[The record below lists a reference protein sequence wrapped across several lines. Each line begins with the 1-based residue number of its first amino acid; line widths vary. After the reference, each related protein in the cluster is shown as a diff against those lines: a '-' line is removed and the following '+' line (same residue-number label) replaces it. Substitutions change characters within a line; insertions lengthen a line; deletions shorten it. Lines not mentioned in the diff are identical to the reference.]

1 MSDLYTEVMVEKKFT
16 GKEMAIKV
24 GLIFL
29 TVLAAVAGLIFFPPV
44 LIVALVLGILDYFI
58 IPKLNVEYEYLYV
71 NGELDIDK
79 IYSRTKRKK
88 GSSFNLGKMEI
99 MAPVNSHQ
107 LDSYK
112 NNPNI
117 KTVDYSSGLPD
128 AKVYAVIIPSEK
140 EMLRVLFEP
149 NDIMIKDIRSKMPRK
164 VFTD

>member
-1 MSDLYTEVMVEKKFT
+1 MSDLYTEVLVEKKFT
-16 GKEMAIKV
+16 GKDMAIKV

-29 TVLAAVAGLIFFPPV
+29 TVFVAAVGLMFIPLALV
-44 LIVALVLGILDYFI
+44 VALALGVLDYFM

-79 IYSRTKRKK
+79 IYSRSKRKK
-88 GSSFNLGKMEI
+88 GGRYDLAKIEI

-107 LDSYK
+107 LDSYR
-112 NNPNI
+112 NNTGI
-117 KTVDYSSGLPD
+117 KTVDYSSGKPD
-128 AKVYAVIIPSEK
+128 AKIYAMIIATDK
-140 EMLRVLFEP
+140 ELQRVLFEP

>member
-16 GKEMAIKV
+16 GKDMAVKV

-29 TVLAAVAGLIFFPPV
+29 TVLAAVAGLTIIPIALV
-44 LIVALVLGILDYFI
+44 VALALGIADYLI
-58 IPKLNVEYEYLYV
+58 IPKLNVEYEYVYV

-79 IYSRTKRKK
+79 IYSKSKRKK
-88 GSSFNLGKMEI
+88 GASFDLGKMEI

-107 LDSYK
+107 LDSHR

-117 KTVDYSSGLPD
+117 KTIDYSSGMD
-128 AKVYAVIIPSEK
+128 NAKVYAVIVPGDK
-140 EMLRVLFEP
+140 EMHRLLFEP
-149 NDIMIKDIRSKMPRK
+149 DEVMIKDIRNRMPRK

>member
-29 TVLAAVAGLIFFPPV
+29 TVLAAVAGLIFFPPA
-44 LIVALVLGILDYFI
+44 LIVALVLGVLDYFI

-88 GSSFNLGKMEI
+88 GSSLNLGKMEI

-117 KTVDYSSGLPD
+117 KTLDYSSGLPD
-128 AKVYAVIIPSEK
+128 AKVFAMIIPSEK

-164 VFTD
+164 VFID